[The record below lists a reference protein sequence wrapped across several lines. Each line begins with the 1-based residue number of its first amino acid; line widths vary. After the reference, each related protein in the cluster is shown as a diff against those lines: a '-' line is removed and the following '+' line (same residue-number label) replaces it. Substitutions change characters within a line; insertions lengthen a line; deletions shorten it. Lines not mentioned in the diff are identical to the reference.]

1 MGLKGYRL
9 WVMGHLD
16 STCRAPPRR
25 GEGLRRRCAPAPA
38 PAPAPARRRSRRWVF
53 LFFLALENLAA
64 LVQGEVEEL
73 VRVLV
78 ERYKLHLKAKA

>member
-1 MGLKGYRL
+1 
-9 WVMGHLD
+9 
-16 STCRAPPRR
+16 
-25 GEGLRRRCAPAPA
+25 
-38 PAPAPARRRSRRWVF
+38 VF